1 MDDTSRYHAHMATK
15 PNKLGKDERAKALRA
30 MASEGV
36 DVLVIGGGITGAG
49 VALEASARGYRVG
62 LVDKGDFASG
72 TSSKSTK
79 LVHGGIRYLP
89 QFDFALVH
97 EALQERGRL
106 ARNAPHLVKPLG
118 FVLPYYKE
126 NKRPL
131 GTPIV
136 PPGGIGMSYL
146 LRLGLF
152 VYDTF
157 AGRLGIGNHRHLGVQ
172 KTLELAPS
180 LKSEGLK
187 DGFVYY
193 DGQTDDTRL
202 TMTVLRTAANKGA
215 LLANY
220 AEVLGFDQESDA
232 LKKSGSSIRAA
243 HVRDTLTGETFT
255 IPAKH
260 IINAAGVWAGK
271 IEGMA
276 GQSTVVIKPAK
287 GVHVTLPREAMP
299 TTDYAVVLPETPDG
313 RLLFIVPWNTR
324 VTLGT
329 TDTKGGDIDTPIALE
344 EDIQYLIDTTNA
356 YMKTKIRRDQV
367 ISAWAGYRP
376 LISRAG
382 DGATSTLSRTHV
394 VLDGP
399 GGMITITG
407 GKLTSFRRMAQDTI
421 DHLDKKLSKVPLHV
435 TEDMPLD
442 GKDGYDAQR
451 AELKRAAEQ
460 YDWTDDVVT
469 RLSEYGGEAAT
480 LLAMMNDDA
489 SLTHPIVPDLPYV
502 LAEVAYACRNEM
514 AMTLDDVLTRR
525 LHLNFEDW
533 SQGVQPAPVVAHV
546 MSRELGWSAREAE
559 AHVAAYREKVAAEKP
574 N

>member
-1 MDDTSRYHAHMATK
+1 MTT
-15 PNKLGKDERAKALRA
+15 KLGQVERVSALRA
-30 MASEGV
+30 MAQDGV

-49 VALEASARGYRVG
+49 VALEASVRGYRVG

-89 QFDFALVH
+89 QFDFALVY

-118 FVLPYYKE
+118 FVLPYYRE

-136 PPGGIGMSYL
+136 PPGGIGMSL
-146 LRLGLF
+146 LLQTGLLT
-152 VYDTF
+152 YDLF
-157 AGRLGIGNHRHLGVQ
+157 AGKLGIGRHRRIGVQ
-172 KTLELAPS
+172 QTLELAPA
-180 LKSEGLK
+180 LKADGLK

-202 TMTVLRTAANKGA
+202 TLTVLRTAAKSGA

-220 AEVLGFDQESDA
+220 AEVLGFDIDQRPDR
-232 LKKSGSSIRAA
+232 LIQAA
-243 HVRDTLTGETFT
+243 RVRDTLTGEEHT
-255 IPAKH
+255 IRARTV
-260 IINAAGVWAGK
+260 INAAGVWAGK
-271 IEGMA
+271 VESMA
-276 GQSTVVIKPAK
+276 GEGTVAIRPAK
-287 GVHVTLPREAMP
+287 GVHLTLPREAMP
-299 TTDYAVVLPETPDG
+299 VTDYAVVLPETPDG

-329 TDTKGGDIDTPIALE
+329 TDTKGGDVDKPVALE
-344 EDIQYLIDTTNA
+344 EDITYLIDTTNA
-356 YMKTKIRRDQV
+356 YMRTKIGRDQV

-376 LISRAG
+376 LISSKAP
-382 DGATSTLSRTHV
+382 TSSGSTSNLSRTHV

-407 GKLTSFRRMAQDTI
+407 GKLTSYRRMAQDTI
-421 DHLDKKLSKVPLHV
+421 DHLDKRLRKMPQHV
-435 TEDMPLD
+435 TEAMPLE
-442 GKDGYDAQR
+442 GKDGYEQAK
-451 AELKRAAEQ
+451 AEVIQAAEV
-460 YDWTDDVVT
+460 YDWNDAVVA
-469 RLSEYGGEAAT
+469 RLSEYGSEASS
-480 LLAMMNDDA
+480 LLTMMRSDT
-489 SLTHPIVPDLPYV
+489 SLTHPIVSDLPYV
-502 LAEVAYACRNEM
+502 MAEVVYACRNEM
-514 AMTLDDVLTRR
+514 ALTLDDVLSRR

-533 SQGVQPAPVVAHV
+533 SHGVQPSPVVAHV

-559 AHVAAYREKVAAEKP
+559 AQVTRYREKVAAASTASTASTLTSA
-574 N
+574 